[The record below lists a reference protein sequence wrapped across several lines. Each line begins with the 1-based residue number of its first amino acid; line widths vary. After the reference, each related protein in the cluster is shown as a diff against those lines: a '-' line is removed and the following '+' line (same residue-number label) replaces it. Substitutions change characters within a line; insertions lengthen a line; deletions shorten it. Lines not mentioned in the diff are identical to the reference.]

1 MNGPQPEKGK
11 GETSTEATEATNELE
26 SKERTSAESREE
38 IDTTKN
44 HRQCVTV

>member
-11 GETSTEATEATNELE
+11 GETSTEATEATNESE
-26 SKERTSAESREE
+26 SKEVANEGSREE
-38 IDTTKN
+38 SNVTLN

>member
-11 GETSTEATEATNELE
+11 GETSTKATKATYESE
-26 SKERTSAESREE
+26 SKEKTNAESREE

-44 HRQCVTV
+44 H